1 MLTVIEALQLSAE
14 YLQKYNIES
23 PRLNAELLL
32 ADILNFK
39 RLDLYLLYDRP
50 LNETELQKY
59 REYLKRRI
67 KREPLQ
73 YITGYVYFFG
83 YKFFVNSSVLIP
95 RPETEILVES
105 IINHNNK
112 KEKTKILD
120 IGIGSGNISV
130 SLLKNLPNAE
140 IVGIDINDEAIS
152 LAKKNALENNVE
164 LKLELKRFDIL
175 NEDYKKL
182 GMFDI
187 IVSNPPYVSLQD
199 YNNLEPELK
208 VYEPASSL
216 TDFANGYRFYEKIIP
231 ISKELLEKS
240 GKLFFELGKDQNKL
254 VSSIMKSNGFYNI
267 KIIKDYSLIDRI
279 IYGDI

>member
-1 MLTVIEALQLSAE
+1 MLTVIEALQLSAD

-32 ADILNFK
+32 ADILNCK

-95 RPETEILVES
+95 RPETEILVDS
-105 IINHNNK
+105 IINHSNK
-112 KEKTKILD
+112 KEKLKILD

-140 IVGIDINDEAIS
+140 VVGIDITNEAIS
-152 LAKKNALENNVE
+152 LAKKNAVENNVYS
-164 LKLELKRFDIL
+164 KLELKRFDIL

-216 TDFANGYRFYEKIIP
+216 TDFANGYKFYEKIIH
-231 ISKELLEKS
+231 ISKELLDKS
-240 GKLFFELGKDQNKL
+240 GKLYFELGKDQNKA
-254 VSSIMKSNGFYNI
+254 VYNIMESNGFYNI